1 MKILE
6 VYNNLINEIEIEACV
21 KKFGNELFADEL
33 GGKERNTG
41 IENKYV
47 DDIKDFTD
55 NKYGEA
61 TESDFLKVVKNLK
74 DCMQQYP
81 EVLIPEKTKVYRGLT
96 IPITYFVNNKT
107 PIDLKKSF
115 PYVYKARS
123 KVQSWTSEFD
133 IASTFGNHDE
143 LNDFSKDLNVNDY
156 ETPEARKELLK
167 KVVDANLRI
176 AFVIEHASNTDEFI
190 FKSKYFRVLS
200 KAYHEDE
207 LLRVDNRPINVMIK
221 FNDHYVVFLTYKSI
235 LLIRLINKAISEL

>member
-55 NKYGEA
+55 NQFGEA
-61 TESDFLKVVKNLK
+61 TESDFIKVVKNLK
-74 DCMQQYP
+74 GCMQQYP

-96 IPITYFVNNKT
+96 LPAEYFIRSKQPISLQK
-107 PIDLKKSF
+107 PF
-115 PYVYKARS
+115 PYVYKARN
-123 KVQSWTSEFD
+123 KVQSWSTNFD
-133 IASTFGNHDE
+133 SASIFGNHDI
-143 LNDFSKDLNVNDY
+143 LNEVASSINFNDY
-156 ETPEARKELLK
+156 QTPEARKELLK
-167 KVVDANLRI
+167 EIIAKDLRM
-176 AFVIEHASNTDEFI
+176 AFVLEYTTNPNEFI
-190 FKSKYFRVLS
+190 FKSKYFKILS
-200 KAYHEDE
+200 RAYHEDE
-207 LLRVDNRPINVMIK
+207 VIRIDNKPINVIAK
-221 FNDHYVVFLTYKSI
+221 FNDHVDVFLTYKSI